1 MQLATVEF
9 ARNVLNLEGAHSA
22 EIDPATPY
30 PIIDLLPEQ
39 KDIEDLGGTL
49 RLGLY
54 PCKLEDGSKARAAY
68 SSELVYERHR
78 HRYEFGNEFREQFEA
93 NGMIFSGTSPDGRL
107 VEIIEIPEHKWFV
120 ACQFH
125 PELISRPER
134 PQALFHDF
142 IQASLGE

>member
-1 MQLATVEF
+1 
-9 ARNVLNLEGAHSA
+9 
-22 EIDPATPY
+22 
-30 PIIDLLPEQ
+30 
-39 KDIEDLGGTL
+39 
-49 RLGLY
+49 
-54 PCKLEDGSKARAAY
+54 PCKLEEGSKARAAY

-78 HRYEFGNEFREQFEA
+78 HRYEFSNEYREQFEA